1 MDDADRAEE
10 HMDRELEA
18 SIQTARGI
26 PGTRY
31 QATRTHCPD
40 CGCKLPEHRRAYGVC
55 RPCQEL
61 REARGRW
68 R

>member
-10 HMDRELEA
+10 HIEKELEA
-18 SIQTARGI
+18 AIQAARGI

-40 CGCKLPEHRRAYGVC
+40 CGCKLEAHRKAFGIC
-55 RPCQEL
+55 IKCKTI
-61 REARGRW
+61 REERDYW
-68 R
+68 Y